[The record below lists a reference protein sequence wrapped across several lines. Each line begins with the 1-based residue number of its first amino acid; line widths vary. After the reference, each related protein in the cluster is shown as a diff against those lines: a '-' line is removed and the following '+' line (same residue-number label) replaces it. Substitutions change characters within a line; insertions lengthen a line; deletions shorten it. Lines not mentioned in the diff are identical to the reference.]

1 MERETCEHCG
11 TKRTDDVRCGRCGA
25 LFRAPDPPIVLGR
38 RFLLERTIGVGS
50 MGVVHLAHD
59 KRRARE
65 GSDLV
70 AVKQVAPEHAD
81 DPEARYRFA
90 REAAALASVRH
101 PNVIRVVGV
110 GEDSAGASFVAM
122 EYVPGPSLEQVIVDR
137 AAAEQWLPLP
147 RALAIIRAL
156 AAALGAVH
164 AAGFVHRDVKP
175 SNVLLE
181 EGTGRPVLIDFGL
194 ARAPARASSKSLGAG
209 TPWYMAPEQVDDED
223 ALDLEISARTD
234 VYALGCTAYE
244 VLTASPPFPS
254 VDLEELKAQHLH
266 AEPPL
271 PSSLRPELLPV
282 DQALLRALAKDPRQR
297 FPTPEALAEAL
308 DRAFPC

>member
-1 MERETCEHCG
+1 MNAVSC
-11 TKRTDDVRCGRCGA
+11 DRCGA
-25 LFRAPDPPIVLGR
+25 LLRTPPEPAIVLGR
-38 RFLLERTIGVGS
+38 RFVLERTIGVGS
-50 MGVVHLAHD
+50 MGVVHLARD
-59 KRRARE
+59 LRAKGGR
-65 GSDLV
+65 GMV
-70 AVKQVAPEHAD
+70 AVKQVAPEHVGDAD
-81 DPEARYRFA
+81 ARHRFA
-90 REAAALASVRH
+90 REAAALASIRH
-101 PNVIRVVGV
+101 PNVVRVVGV
-110 GEDSAGASFVAM
+110 GADESGASFVAM
-122 EYVPGPSLEQVIVDR
+122 EYVPGASLESLINDR
-137 AAAEQWLPLP
+137 AAAEEWVPIQRGLE
-147 RALAIIRAL
+147 IVRAL
-156 AAALGAVH
+156 AAGLGAVH
-164 AAGFVHRDVKP
+164 AAGYVHRDVKP

-244 VLTASPPFPS
+244 LFTASPPFPS

-271 PSSLRPELLPV
+271 PSSLRPALAPLDGPLLK
-282 DQALLRALAKDPRQR
+282 ALAKDPAER
-297 FPTPEALAEAL
+297 FPTPEALADAL

>member
-1 MERETCEHCG
+1 MLG
-11 TKRTDDVRCGRCGA
+11 KRFV
-25 LFRAPDPPIVLGR
+25 
-38 RFLLERTIGVGS
+38 LERTIGVGS
-50 MGVVHLAHD
+50 MGVVHLA
-59 KRRARE
+59 R
-65 GSDLV
+65 DLRPKGNGAIV
-70 AVKQVAPEHAD
+70 AVKQVAPEHVN
-81 DPEARYRFA
+81 DPDARHRFA
-90 REAAALASVRH
+90 REASALASIRH
-101 PNVIRVVGV
+101 RNVVRVVGV
-110 GEDSAGASFVAM
+110 GADDSGASFVAM
-122 EYVPGPSLEQVIVDR
+122 EYVRGQSLEDLIDDKAQAEEWVPVHRGLGIV
-137 AAAEQWLPLP
+137 
-147 RALAIIRAL
+147 RAL
-156 AAALGAVH
+156 AAGLGAVH

-223 ALDLEISARTD
+223 ALHLEISARTD

-244 VLTASPPFPS
+244 LLTASPPFPS

-271 PSSLRPELLPV
+271 PSSLRPALAPL
-282 DQALLRALAKDPRQR
+282 DGALLKALAKDPAER

-308 DRAFPC
+308 LRAFPC